1 MRFAATDQ
9 NARTEVFETGIT
21 GAGQPSADRQEGAVA
36 QVSSYRLFASGYE
49 AAAGLYVG
57 LVEAARRRSERPWL
71 IYINDLRYREDRWS
85 RQSVAGHLPGSVFDS
100 RYQGLAAHAASL
112 DAAICRRERLR

>member
-49 AAAGLYVG
+49 AAAGLFVG
-57 LVEAARRRSERPWL
+57 LAEAARRRLERPWL
-71 IYINDLRYREDRWS
+71 IYVNDGDDRWS
-85 RQSVAGHLPGSVFDS
+85 RQSVAGHLPGSLFDS
-100 RYQGLAAHAASL
+100 RYQGLAAYAASL